1 MEVVVT
7 PRFHK
12 IGESRKNLKLLK
24 EKSKKRRHS
33 VEYVTNIKKF
43 KNKSKKK
50 AKNSE
55 KIKKIKKIRIN
66 DVKSTNSIFFH
77 KFILRND
84 FDQDHCIKFLKE
96 KNVYMEK
103 PKFFDEICN

>member
-24 EKSKKRRHS
+24 EESKKRRHS

-55 KIKKIKKIRIN
+55 KIKKIRIN